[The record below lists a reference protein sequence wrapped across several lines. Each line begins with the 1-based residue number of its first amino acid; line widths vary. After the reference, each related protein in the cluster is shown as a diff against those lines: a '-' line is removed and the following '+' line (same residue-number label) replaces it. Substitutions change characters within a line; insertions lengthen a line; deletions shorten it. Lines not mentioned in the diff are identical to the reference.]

1 MLIPEL
7 GLAPPLG
14 RHFCISS
21 GLLKAPQMG
30 AFMFP
35 GAQVLTVRL
44 WGGGSHT
51 CLDF

>member
-1 MLIPEL
+1 MLIPGL
-7 GLAPPLG
+7 GLAPLLG

-21 GLLKAPQMG
+21 RLWKAPQMG
-30 AFMFP
+30 ALVFP
-35 GAQVLTVRL
+35 RARVLTVRL